1 MDEQTG
7 QTSDETLSEILDAVT
22 GGFTS
27 VSDIER
33 QGYDTLA
40 SHLESIGSAV
50 SALSDS
56 TSSTSDTGGVVE
68 LDDSQ
73 FGVIQLGLQVISA
86 EGFILVCVMAIQCG
100 LTCWRVFSGGMRG

>member
-7 QTSDETLSEILDAVT
+7 QTGDETLSEILDAVT

-40 SHLESIGSAV
+40 SRLESIGSAV
-50 SALSDS
+50 SEILLMMNRMLIMLPMAL
-56 TSSTSDTGGVVE
+56 
-68 LDDSQ
+68 
-73 FGVIQLGLQVISA
+73 
-86 EGFILVCVMAIQCG
+86 
-100 LTCWRVFSGGMRG
+100 RK

>member
-27 VSDIER
+27 VSDIEQ

-40 SHLESIGSAV
+40 SRLESIGSAV
-50 SALSDS
+50 SVLSES
-56 TSSTSDTGGVVE
+56 TSSASDATGSVTIDAGQ
-68 LDDSQ
+68 LAL
-73 FGVIQLGLQVISA
+73 IQSGMQVLST
-86 EGFILVCVMAIQCG
+86 EGFILVCVLAIQCG
-100 LTCWRVFSGGMRG
+100 LACWQVFTGGWRG